1 MIEIK
6 EQIKMSKM
14 KKMKQEEEINKIE
27 DLFFNLRFFILNFG

>member
-6 EQIKMSKM
+6 ERIKMSKM

-27 DLFFNLRFFILNFG
+27 DLFFNLKFFILNFG